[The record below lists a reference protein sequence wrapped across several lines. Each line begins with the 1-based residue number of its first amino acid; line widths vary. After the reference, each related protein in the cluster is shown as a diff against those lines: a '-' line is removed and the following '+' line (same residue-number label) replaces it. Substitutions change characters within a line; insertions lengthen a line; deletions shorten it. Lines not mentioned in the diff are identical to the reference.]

1 MEGFEITDASYP
13 PLEESEYDEEMQE
26 NIDDH
31 GHRENDNISS
41 QFRIV
46 PNDNTL
52 RPFLTGFA
60 SATARMRLLKEAALW
75 CPLVWGPE
83 YEGGSDSDDG
93 DDRAENEWLS
103 RKHTRLQITGL
114 GNILPSIGGEGLQA
128 SRQASIPGP
137 ATLVESV
144 QVAPRSRAPWSLSAN
159 RKPATESWTERALD

>member
-1 MEGFEITDASYP
+1 VFHMVSPSGKWHFRGPNGEGRNMEGFKITDASYP
-13 PLEESEYDEEMQE
+13 PLEESEHDEVMQE

-83 YEGGSDSDDG
+83 YEGGYDSDDG
-93 DDRAENEWLS
+93 DDRAENEWLPENTLDYRS
-103 RKHTRLQITGL
+103 LVWEYIT
-114 GNILPSIGGEGLQA
+114 
-128 SRQASIPGP
+128 
-137 ATLVESV
+137 
-144 QVAPRSRAPWSLSAN
+144 
-159 RKPATESWTERALD
+159 